1 MLPYYYRTYIY
12 NVDAADSGMC
22 VLTLCGPSS
31 SSFSLRRPPFLAG
44 HSAQSRRYLAVSL
57 VYSRPP
63 PPPFQPDHRVA
74 NRLPAKRVSLR
85 CARFSCHLGPLCVSH
100 SLLVSS
106 TDRTHYTA
114 SIPMWK
120 KKTTTTKEKRTTTRE
135 FITFVGFLCRLEK
148 VGTCLHVVCTT
159 LSRRSVGYPS
169 RPSERRLLEVAVA
182 LKRLESFVAVQKYA
196 E

>member
-114 SIPMWK
+114 SMYNVEEENNDDQRK
-120 KKTTTTKEKRTTTRE
+120 KNNDTRVYNVCRVPVSAGKSWHM
-135 FITFVGFLCRLEK
+135 FARCVHNLVPQKCRLP
-148 VGTCLHVVCTT
+148 
-159 LSRRSVGYPS
+159 LSAIG
-169 RPSERRLLEVAVA
+169 AA
-182 LKRLESFVAVQKYA
+182 AA
-196 E
+196 